1 MGNDFSNDELNHDF
15 YIDLVGILYGLD
27 KSYLYK
33 LEYSLFLHTNDR
45 DKKVKF
51 LIPPVSGWGDHNNLS
66 NENMFKLA
74 LMNKITY
81 ENNEYHGYHVYKS
94 DYIDLNSCNLFNYS
108 RDVFSYLSE
117 HTISVNE
124 DLSADGFIDF

>member
-1 MGNDFSNDELNHDF
+1 
-15 YIDLVGILYGLD
+15 
-27 KSYLYK
+27 
-33 LEYSLFLHTNDR
+33 
-45 DKKVKF
+45 
-51 LIPPVSGWGDHNNLS
+51 
-66 NENMFKLA
+66 MFKLA